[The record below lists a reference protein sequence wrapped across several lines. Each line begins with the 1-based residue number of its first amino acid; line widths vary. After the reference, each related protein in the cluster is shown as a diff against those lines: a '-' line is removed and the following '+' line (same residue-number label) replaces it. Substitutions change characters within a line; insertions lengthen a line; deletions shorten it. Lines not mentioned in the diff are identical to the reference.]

1 MKNKYLLR
9 GLLPIATLFYGSVS
23 GQSTLVHYWNFNNST
38 SVAALTTPTTTL
50 LNGSITAVSTGTGST
65 DTFIDFANG
74 VNQNFNIENLNARNG
89 DASGTHLRYN
99 YPINGNVQFLLP
111 TTGYNNVVVKFTTRR
126 SGSGA
131 GNQNWFYSLDGTTF
145 VPYQTVTSQDAN
157 PQLITFD
164 FSAVAGVANN
174 PNFKLKVEFAQGGG
188 GAVGNNR
195 FDNFTVDATPAGGV
209 DTTPPTVAYLP
220 ANNVNNASTTV
231 NPTITFNENVR
242 LIDNSAI
249 TAASAQNLVE
259 LRLNNATGTVVPF
272 TTTFANNTI
281 TVIPTAGLVPNQAYY
296 LALKPN
302 LVEDTSDNAVTAST
316 SSTFTTAGTSIAL
329 EKNLIK
335 VNENAGTLAFKINV
349 TNPSN
354 ATVNLVVKPA
364 SFNTANSSDFTL
376 ANQTINITPS
386 TTSVTVNIPI
396 IDDTLEEQQAE
407 YFVVGLENPVG
418 ATITGDAN
426 STVYIIDNDKAAP
439 VASNQIQLNY
449 IGSFDPSGNST
460 SSTEIVV
467 HDAATQRLFTI
478 SSLTDVF
485 DIINFSNPTTPT
497 VIQTVNMA
505 PYGGITS
512 IAVKNGIIA
521 VASPNGTNPQ
531 GNGSVVFFDINGV
544 FLKQLN
550 VGVLPDMITFTPDGT
565 KVMTANEGE
574 PNDAYTVDPEGSISI
589 IDVPTLTV
597 AGIQALTQANVTTL
611 GFTQFNGQEA
621 TLAATGGRKVK
632 STSTLAQDLEPE
644 YIAISPDS
652 QKAWVSCQENNAI
665 IEVNLMTKALTGI
678 WGLGKKDMSLPGN
691 GFDASDNNGEVLIA
705 NWPVK
710 AYYNPD
716 AMASYKIGNTNYLVT
731 ANEGDEKDLGGFSE
745 RTTVG
750 ANGYTLDSTI
760 FPNASILKASHNLG
774 RFRVTNVNGN
784 TDGDA
789 DFEEIHA
796 LGARSFSIFN
806 ADTKQLVFDSGDQFE
821 RHVAANHP
829 LIFNADNE
837 ANGAKTR
844 SRAKGPEPEGVT
856 LGTINGQ
863 TFAFITLE
871 RTGGVMVYNVTDPNN
886 VTFTDYKHS
895 RSTSAFGGDNGPEGI
910 TFIPAANMNNGKAY
924 VIVANEISGTL
935 SMYEVNLYPTLST
948 GEVKTEKAT
957 FNIFPNPVN
966 KGNTLYFNRAQG
978 YELYDMSGKLLGKE
992 KSALTIDT
1000 SRLNTGVYLL
1010 KTSEGEVKRFIVK

>member
-9 GLLPIATLFYGSVS
+9 GLLPIAALFHGAVS
-23 GQSTLVHYWNFNNST
+23 GQSTLVHYWNFNNNASI
-38 SVAALTTPTTTL
+38 AAITTPTSTL

-65 DTFIDFANG
+65 DTFIDFAG
-74 VNQNFNIENLNARNG
+74 GTSQNFNVDNLNARNG

-99 YPINGNVQFLLP
+99 YPINGNVQFNLP
-111 TTGYNNVVVKFTTRR
+111 TTGYNNVVVKFSTRR

-131 GNQNWFYSLDGTTF
+131 GNQNWSYSLDGTTF

-164 FSAVAGVANN
+164 FSNVTGVSNN
-174 PNFKLKVEFAQGGG
+174 PNFKLKVEFSQGSG

-195 FDNFTVDATPAGGV
+195 FDNFTLDATSVGGT

-220 ANNVNNASTTV
+220 ANNVSNASTTV

-249 TAASAQNLVE
+249 TSANAQSLIE
-259 LRLNNATGTVVPF
+259 LRLGNSTGNAVPF
-272 TTTFANNTI
+272 TTTFANNVI
-281 TVIPTAGLVPNQAYY
+281 TVIPTGGLVPNQAYY

-302 LVEDTSDNAVTAST
+302 MVEDTSDNAITTAT
-316 SSTFTTAGTSIAL
+316 SSIFTTAGTSISL
-329 EKNLIK
+329 DKTLIK

-354 ATVNLVVKPA
+354 ATVNLVAKPA
-364 SFNTANSSDFTL
+364 AFNTANSSDFTFTS
-376 ANQTINITPS
+376 QTINITPS
-386 TTSVTVNIPI
+386 TTSATVNIPI
-396 IDDTLEEQQAE
+396 LDDTLEEQQAE
-407 YFVVGLENPVG
+407 YFVLGLENPVG
-418 ATITGDAN
+418 TTITGDTT

-439 VASNQIQLNY
+439 VPSNQISLNY
-449 IGSFDPSGNST
+449 IGSFDPSGNNN

-467 HDAATQRLFTI
+467 HDPTTQKLFTI

-485 DIINFSNPTTPT
+485 DIINFANPLAPS
-497 VIQTVNMA
+497 VINTVNMA

-512 IAVKNGIIA
+512 IAVKNGLVA
-521 VASPNGTNPQ
+521 VASPNGTNAQ
-531 GNGSVVFFDINGV
+531 QNGSVVFFDINGN
-544 FLKQLN
+544 FLKQVT

-589 IDVPTLTV
+589 IDISG
-597 AGIQALTQANVTTL
+597 GINNLTQSNVTTL
-611 GFTQFNGQEA
+611 GFTGYNSQEA
-621 TLAATGGRKVK
+621 AFISSGGRKVK

-652 QKAWVSCQENNAI
+652 QKAWVSCQENNGI
-665 IEVNLMTKALTGI
+665 IEVNLSNNTLGNI

-691 GFDASDNNGEVLIA
+691 GFDASDNNGEILIA

-716 AMASYKIGNTNYLVT
+716 AMASFKVGNTNYLVT

-760 FPNASILKASHNLG
+760 FPNASVLKASHNLG

-806 ADTKQLVFDSGDQFE
+806 ADTKQIVYDSGDRFE
-821 RHVAANHP
+821 RYIAANHP

-837 ANGAKTR
+837 ANGAKNR

-856 LGTINGQ
+856 LGTIAGQ

-871 RTGGVMVYNVTDPNN
+871 RTGGVMVYNVTNPNN
-886 VTFTDYKHS
+886 VTFVDYKHS

-910 TFIPAANMNNGKAY
+910 IYIAPENTTTNKGYI
-924 VIVANEISGTL
+924 IVANEISGTL
-935 SMYEVNLYPTLST
+935 SMYEVQPSASLAT
-948 GEVKTEKAT
+948 GEIKTEKAT

-978 YELYDMSGKLLGKE
+978 YELYDMSGKLIGKE
-992 KSALTIDT
+992 KNALTIDT
-1000 SRLNTGVYLL
+1000 SKLNTGVYLI